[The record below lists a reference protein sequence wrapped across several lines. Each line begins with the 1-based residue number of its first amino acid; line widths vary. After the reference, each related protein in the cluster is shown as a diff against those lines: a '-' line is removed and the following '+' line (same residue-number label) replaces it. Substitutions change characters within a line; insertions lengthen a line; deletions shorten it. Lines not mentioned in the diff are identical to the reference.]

1 MNVIAKEQFHQ
12 IEQLQHLLT
21 MQTEMFKQG
30 DATGKH
36 IESLCEQT
44 NLLVRDISQKGTLKL
59 KQFEKCREHLRKL
72 YEQLQLSITARKQ
85 ETERQL
91 NMVRR
96 GKNTL
101 GTYRSNI

>member
-1 MNVIAKEQFHQ
+1 MNVIAKEQTHQ

-21 MQTEMFKQG
+21 MQTEIFKQG

-36 IESLCEQT
+36 IEALCEQT
-44 NLLVRDISQKGTLKL
+44 NLLVSSISQKGTLKL
-59 KQFEKCREHLRKL
+59 KLFAKQREHLRKL
-72 YEQLQLSITARKQ
+72 YEQLQLAITAQKQ

-91 NMVRR
+91 NTIRKGTKMI
-96 GKNTL
+96 